1 MAFYIDMNEMR
12 MKIIDGYF
20 EPKLSSFLMV
30 GRSDAIGSDYVGIVQ
45 NIHKR
50 ILYNTIDTLISM
62 RRKFKSTL
70 DQIEKQS

>member
-12 MKIIDGYF
+12 MKIVDGYF
-20 EPKLSSFLMV
+20 EPKLSSLFVV
-30 GRSDAIGSDYVGIVQ
+30 GRSDAVGSDYVGIVQ